1 MTHDP
6 FLAASPRY
14 IAATRPRLTQRNRH
28 LPIQSTP
35 DNRKWSPLLKM
46 TVSFAIFFAVLIGGC
61 SVLWGLG

>member
-1 MTHDP
+1 MTSLSEELFHVY
-6 FLAASPRY
+6 ARQG
-14 IAATRPRLTQRNRH
+14 RPAPQRNRH